1 MDKINVWL
9 ENKCSLQFCIQDLKE
24 GGRKFLKS
32 SRALVRRNCQIITL
46 LSKLTQHGELGAFR
60 VPFCACINS
69 GISRGGR
76 RGSCRRKFL
85 LSWSRWWC
93 KNLAEVWLWHTVT
106 KNSIIEWVSS
116 WDFEGNHTT
125 SKNKKIYV
133 PTIPKHIQKLPPML
147 NHCSF
152 RQTCAQK
159 LGQCT

>member
-60 VPFCACINS
+60 VPFSACINS

-93 KNLAEVWLWHTVT
+93 KNLAEVLAVAHWNKKFDNWMS
-106 KNSIIEWVSS
+106 N
-116 WDFEGNHTT
+116 WDFEGNHT

-147 NHCSF
+147 NHFSF
-152 RQTCAQK
+152 RQTCN
-159 LGQCT
+159 LTM